1 MTGWHFIKVIVIN
14 EEVDLPGALEAGD
27 DNISN
32 RRDSQVSQLRGTGE
46 ASRMTKKRGNNP
58 NSMPTVCWPLPR
70 ELSVF
75 DLSNSLWEP
84 KLPSNLLGSQ
94 R

>member
-1 MTGWHFIKVIVIN
+1 MTGWHFIKVIVIH

-46 ASRMTKKRGNNP
+46 ASRMTKKRGCNLS
-58 NSMPTVCWPLPR
+58 SMPTVCWPLLR
-70 ELSVF
+70 ELNAL
-75 DLSNSLWEP
+75 DLRNSLW
-84 KLPSNLLGSQ
+84 
-94 R
+94 